1 MRCLKGL
8 RGFLCYAEGENGESA
23 VHHGERHYAE
33 IAYLKRLVGTHY
45 VEIYG
50 RNARVFVLHKTIGHV
65 VADIASRG
73 LVGIYLYITEMAVR
87 AQVVHASHMVVVVV
101 GDEYAVNLSER
112 LGENLFTEVGT
123 AVDEQAC
130 GMRFYERRTAKT
142 LVVRVGAAANF
153 ALAAYYWYTTTG
165 ASAEECKFHVAI

>member
-50 RNARVFVLHKTIGHV
+50 RNARIFVLHKAVGHV

-73 LVGIYLYITEMAVR
+73 LVGIYLYVTEMAVR

-130 GMRFYERRTAKT
+130 GMRFYER
-142 LVVRVGAAANF
+142 
-153 ALAAYYWYTTTG
+153 
-165 ASAEECKFHVAI
+165 